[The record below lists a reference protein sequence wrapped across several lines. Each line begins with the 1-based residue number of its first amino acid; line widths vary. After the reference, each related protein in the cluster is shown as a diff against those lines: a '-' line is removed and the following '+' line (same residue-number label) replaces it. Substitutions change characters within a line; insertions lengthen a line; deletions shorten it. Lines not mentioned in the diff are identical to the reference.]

1 MPEPLRLA
9 HLAGLHCGDLHFDAD
24 MARASVAGINEI
36 SPDLVLVAGD
46 LTAQGY
52 EWEYEEAAG
61 YLGEIACPTVVVPGS
76 GDSRNVGYIHF
87 ERMMGDRFRHRRV
100 DLASDRAEA
109 VDARGVTV
117 LALDSSEPDLDTG
130 RVGREWY
137 PWIRR
142 WFAETDDLTVLL
154 LHHHLVAVPGT
165 GRESSLA
172 QDAGDLL
179 AVLSDLDVDIV
190 LTGARHVPFFWG
202 INGMLVANCGT
213 AGTRRLRGTVP
224 PSWNEY
230 EIGAAEIRVFLH
242 YRDGTRQ
249 LAAIR
254 SRATRLEVREALT
267 ITDAFF
273 ASNHLPVG

>member
-9 HLAGLHCGDLHFDAD
+9 HLAGLHCGDLHFDAPV
-24 MARASVAGINEI
+24 AEAAVAGINEI

-52 EWEYEEAAG
+52 EWEYDEAMG
-61 YLGEIACPTVVVPGS
+61 YLAEIDAPTVVVPGS

-87 ERMMGDRFRHRRV
+87 ERLLGDRFHHERIGLR
-100 DLASDRAEA
+100 SDRAES
-109 VDARGVTV
+109 VDAPGVTV

-142 WFAETDDLTVLL
+142 GFAETEDLKVLL
-154 LHHHLVAVPGT
+154 LHHHLVAIPGT
-165 GRESSLA
+165 GRQPSLA
-172 QDAGDLL
+172 EDAGDLL

-224 PSWNEY
+224 PSWNEF

-242 YRDGTRQ
+242 YRDGSSQ
-249 LAAIR
+249 LAAVR

-267 ITDAFF
+267 ITDEFF